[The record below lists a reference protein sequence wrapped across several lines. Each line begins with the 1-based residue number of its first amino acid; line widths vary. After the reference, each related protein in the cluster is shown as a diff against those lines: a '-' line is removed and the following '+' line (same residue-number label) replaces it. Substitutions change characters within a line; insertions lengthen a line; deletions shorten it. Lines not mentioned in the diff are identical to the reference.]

1 MKKFLTALF
10 CFVAADAF
18 AAALDEND
26 WRFSYPSYG
35 VVYDGGTARFVGD
48 ETSHSALY
56 FDSGKVGRLGGGFS
70 AEFELPSLF
79 ADGGSSFGATLR
91 GADGGE
97 WVSWSV
103 EFYADNV
110 SVSISSSGAGSP
122 IERDFPVLSPVE
134 QSFGLS
140 FSLEKSADG
149 FYRATLSTLDE
160 TFELGSI
167 SLVDFAN
174 GEFFISAIGQNFEMD
189 KDNPLLV
196 DFSYA
201 SSILEPAAFAFA
213 FGICVLSAAVL
224 KRRG

>member
-1 MKKFLTALF
+1 MRKFLTTLL
-10 CFVAADAF
+10 CLVAVNVF
-18 AAALDEND
+18 AAAVDEND
-26 WRFSYPSYG
+26 WRFPYPSYG
-35 VVYDGGTARFVGD
+35 VVYDGGMVRFVGN
-48 ETSHSALY
+48 ETSHAALY
-56 FDSGKVGRLGGGFS
+56 LDSEKVGRLGGGFS
-70 AEFELPSLF
+70 AELELPSLF

-110 SVSISSSGAGSP
+110 SVSISSSGAASP

-167 SLVDFAN
+167 SLADFAN

-201 SSILEPAAFAFA
+201 SSIPEPAAFAFA

>member
-1 MKKFLTALF
+1 MRKFLTTLF
-10 CFVAADAF
+10 CFVAVNAF
-18 AAALDEND
+18 AAAVDEND
-26 WRFSYPSYG
+26 WRFSHPSYG
-35 VVYDGGTARFVGD
+35 VVYDGGTVRFVGN
-48 ETSHSALY
+48 ETSNAALY
-56 FDSGKVGRLGGGFS
+56 FDSEKVGRLGGGFS
-70 AEFELPSLF
+70 AELEFPSLF
-79 ADGGSSFGATLR
+79 ADGGSSLGATLR

-110 SVSISSSGAGSP
+110 SVSISSSGAASP

-134 QSFGLS
+134 ESFGLS
-140 FSLEKSADG
+140 FSLEKGADG

-167 SLVDFAN
+167 SLADFTN

-201 SSILEPAAFAFA
+201 SSIPEPAAFAFA

>member
-1 MKKFLTALF
+1 MFCCGRCVCRRFGRERLAVFVSLLRGCVRRWNCAFCRRRNFAFRALF
-10 CFVAADAF
+10 
-18 AAALDEND
+18 
-26 WRFSYPSYG
+26 RF
-35 VVYDGGTARFVGD
+35 
-48 ETSHSALY
+48 
-56 FDSGKVGRLGGGFS
+56 GKGLRLGGGFS

-79 ADGGSSFGATLR
+79 ADVGSSFGATLR

-140 FSLEKSADG
+140 FSLEKSANG
-149 FYRATLSTLDE
+149 FYRATFSTHDE

-167 SLVDFAN
+167 SLADFAN

-201 SSILEPAAFAFA
+201 SSIPEPAAFAFA